1 MGQCSP
7 QPVESRAQLAVHLC
21 RTPAIAP
28 DRRSARQRRRAH
40 WRTVPQCPHPAHWQ
54 TVRQRPRPAHWQ
66 THGSRSGTC
75 SRARPHNHCFT
86 PLTYPPHLQ
95 MTRFPRPATWPR
107 LRAKLQSPVSEAL
120 FAPHS
125 ASPASGRDNR
135 QPRSHA
141 GLLTKVNGMGGRR
154 EGNLTTVRVV
164 ITHIGR
170 PDGAPHMIAALAP
183 RVSPTL
189 DQAGNETFC

>member
-7 QPVESRAQLAVHLC
+7 QPVESRAHLAVHLC

-28 DRRSARQRRRAH
+28 DRRPARQRRRAH

-54 TVRQRPRPAHWQ
+54 TVRQRPRRAHWQ
-66 THGSRSGTC
+66 THGSRSGTS
-75 SRARPHNHCFT
+75 SRARPRNHCFT
-86 PLTYPPHLQ
+86 TLTFPLHPQTTLVR
-95 MTRFPRPATWPR
+95 TRIAPA
-107 LRAKLQSPVSEAL
+107 A
-120 FAPHS
+120 
-125 ASPASGRDNR
+125 GGCDNR

-189 DQAGNETFC
+189 DQAGNEAFC